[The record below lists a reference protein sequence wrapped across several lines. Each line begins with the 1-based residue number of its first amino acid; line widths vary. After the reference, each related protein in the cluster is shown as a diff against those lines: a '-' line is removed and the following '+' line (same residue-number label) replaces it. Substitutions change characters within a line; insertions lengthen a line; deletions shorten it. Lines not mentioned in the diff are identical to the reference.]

1 MHLSSSSTSLG
12 SALAKA
18 GDNLNRKYER
28 QRSGGSSRPNSYGGS
43 SSLNGNSFLNGRT
56 SSLNG
61 RTSPLRWNRQLSSGS
76 STTSLSSSRST
87 SL

>member
-1 MHLSSSSTSLG
+1 MHLSSSSISLASSSTSLG

-28 QRSGGSSRPNSYGGS
+28 QRLGGRPNSYGGS
-43 SSLNGNSFLNGRT
+43 

-61 RTSPLRWNRQLSSGS
+61 RTSPLRWNRQLSTGS